1 MRPKNGDILA
11 MATSNSYNLNAPSE
25 PNTEELKA
33 KWDSLNSSEKNN
45 ALQQMYRNKAVAD
58 TYEPGSTFKVF
69 VSAMGLEE
77 GVVTTDK
84 DGDFNCSGLINVSG
98 SKIRC
103 WRYPRSHGSQSLRNA
118 LMNSCNPA
126 FIALGQR
133 IGTDNFYKYLEAF
146 GFTQK
151 TGVELIG
158 DTKGIFLKQNKVKT
172 VELAT
177 YSFGQ
182 RFQVTPLQ
190 MANAAC
196 AIANGGVLMKP
207 RIVKE
212 IKDSMG
218 NTVQTIEPVEYRRV
232 VSEETSKGVLSMM
245 SSVVNDNGTGKNAK
259 LDEYKVGGKTGT
271 SEVGVN
277 TNKYT
282 ASFLGIAPID
292 NPEIVVLVTLFDPQ
306 GENGHGGGAI
316 AAPVA
321 KNVMSE
327 TLKYLE
333 IKEDYT
339 YTEKNAIQNVI
350 VPEVRE
356 LTIEEAI
363 KKIEDLGL
371 KCESDVSGDK
381 STTKVVDQVPK
392 PGVSIPSNGV
402 VKIYY
407 KDSTQ
412 NTTAVVP
419 DV

>member
-1 MRPKNGDILA
+1 
-11 MATSNSYNLNAPSE
+11 
-25 PNTEELKA
+25 
-33 KWDSLNSSEKNN
+33 
-45 ALQQMYRNKAVAD
+45 
-58 TYEPGSTFKVF
+58 
-69 VSAMGLEE
+69 
-77 GVVTTDK
+77 
-84 DGDFNCSGLINVSG
+84 
-98 SKIRC
+98 
-103 WRYPRSHGSQSLRNA
+103 
-118 LMNSCNPA
+118 
-126 FIALGQR
+126 
-133 IGTDNFYKYLEAF
+133 
-146 GFTQK
+146 
-151 TGVELIG
+151 
-158 DTKGIFLKQNKVKT
+158 
-172 VELAT
+172 
-177 YSFGQ
+177 
-182 RFQVTPLQ
+182 

-407 KDSTQ
+407 ENSKQ
-412 NTTAVVP
+412 NTTDEIVMFSKKIRT
-419 DV
+419 